1 MLSLSAKKQINW
13 RTCLF
18 SRKILR
24 LRFGLNVSRL
34 FHFFLLLGDGI
45 NYLTKIHLFLNKYT
59 SLQKM
64 KTLILSMD
72 CLRDHLQVLAYQET
86 YHGGNWYENSV
97 INTICKFV
105 ANIINKK
112 LPCIGTRWHF
122 ITEFH
127 WKILNNEKHYYTFIV
142 AYFADALYGQVI
154 IIMGSVIGFVRHF
167 L

>member
-72 CLRDHLQVLAYQET
+72 CLRDHLQVTKKATMVVTGTKIPLSIPSANLSQIKLTKNFLASARVDILSLNFI
-86 YHGGNWYENSV
+86 G
-97 INTICKFV
+97 KF
-105 ANIINKK
+105 
-112 LPCIGTRWHF
+112 
-122 ITEFH
+122 
-127 WKILNNEKHYYTFIV
+127 
-142 AYFADALYGQVI
+142 
-154 IIMGSVIGFVRHF
+154 
-167 L
+167 